1 MTERRGRCARHALAG
16 QQVERVDQEPERDL
30 AHEEDDAG
38 AVAGPRRARRVRA
51 DGDHLAVFLGFFGAA
66 LRAAAGLRFAAGFRF
81 AAGALRRLTASPRLC
96 SSAASRSEGAQRSS
110 TSGTVIGYP
119 LAFLSR
125 AA

>member
-66 LRAAAGLRFAAGFRF
+66 LRAAAGFRF

-96 SSAASRSEGAQRSS
+96 SSAASRSEGALRSS
-110 TSGTVIGYP
+110 TSGTVIVSP
-119 LAFLSR
+119 LRFLSMIAIR
-125 AA
+125 RSR